1 MQHRCRIE
9 VVEKYT
15 SKLFHRS
22 QTNVPNSHFPA
33 NSTDALNDIAHKA
46 TNMSAIWNENV
57 QTHTNLL
64 EYLDFEC
71 CFWMASIY
79 KIYLPRAKPQSSLL
93 SLCHW
98 LDVKAFESI
107 LKSSCP
113 MTATASATTISSSS
127 VSEMKSQWK

>member
-33 NSTDALNDIAHKA
+33 NSTDALNDIAHNA

-57 QTHTNLL
+57 RTDTHTYLL
-64 EYLDFEC
+64 EYLVFEC
-71 CFWMASIY
+71 CGFTKSTYRERNHKVVCYHSAIDD
-79 KIYLPRAKPQSSLL
+79 
-93 SLCHW
+93 
-98 LDVKAFESI
+98 DVKAFESI
-107 LKSSCP
+107 LKSLCP
-113 MTATASATTISSSS
+113 MTATATASATTISGSS
-127 VSEMKSQWK
+127 VSETKYQWK